1 MSKYLFSAYGIVER
15 VQMIKLEKEYTSFIL
30 VHFKDTNSVANVMRN
45 KDHIIISECK
55 FNVSEP
61 KVSHD
66 SSLMMNLNDGKN
78 LVFYFIFRIKIDQ
91 KVISENRTI
100 KSSNIKLIS
109 YDQA

>member
-1 MSKYLFSAYGIVER
+1 
-15 VQMIKLEKEYTSFIL
+15 MIKLEKEYTSFIL

-66 SSLMMNLNDGKN
+66 EPKASLMMNLNDDKN
-78 LVFYFIFRIKIDQ
+78 IVFYFILRIKITNGQ
-91 KVISENRTI
+91 KVMSENR
-100 KSSNIKLIS
+100 
-109 YDQA
+109 D

>member
-1 MSKYLFSAYGIVER
+1 
-15 VQMIKLEKEYTSFIL
+15 MIKLEKEYTSFIL

-66 SSLMMNLNDGKN
+66 SSLMVNLNDGKN
-78 LVFYFIFRIKIDQ
+78 LVFYFIFRIKITIVQ
-91 KVISENRTI
+91 KVIPGNRTI

-109 YDQA
+109 YDMFKLRF

>member
-1 MSKYLFSAYGIVER
+1 MSKYPNFTYLFSAYGIVER

-66 SSLMMNLNDGKN
+66 
-78 LVFYFIFRIKIDQ
+78 
-91 KVISENRTI
+91 
-100 KSSNIKLIS
+100 
-109 YDQA
+109 